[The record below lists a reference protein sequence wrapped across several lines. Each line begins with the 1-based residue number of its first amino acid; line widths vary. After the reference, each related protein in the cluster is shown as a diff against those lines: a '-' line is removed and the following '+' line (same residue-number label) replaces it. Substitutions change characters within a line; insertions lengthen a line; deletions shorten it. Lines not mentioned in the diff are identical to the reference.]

1 MIYGLGNFSFR
12 IFSFGR
18 PLIISRMEGFSSES
32 WKKAL
37 SNFQDLNKFPPSFLT
52 FFRRGF
58 YFIFSYI
65 RKSFNHFYFFPLNH
79 FLLSLLT
86 FFLNWIISIL
96 FFFSIRFW
104 HICLLFSGLCC
115 NNFLLSLLELC
126 IHSAVPKT
134 WGCIIHIVFFWF
146 YKVPNGSS

>member
-1 MIYGLGNFSFR
+1 MMQSCFKKDYYHFFLFCIDLWTWQFFFSYSYELLLSFFCFVLFYGLGNFSFR

-65 RKSFNHFYFFPLNH
+65 RKSFNHFYFFL
-79 FLLSLLT
+79 
-86 FFLNWIISIL
+86 
-96 FFFSIRFW
+96 
-104 HICLLFSGLCC
+104 
-115 NNFLLSLLELC
+115 
-126 IHSAVPKT
+126 
-134 WGCIIHIVFFWF
+134 
-146 YKVPNGSS
+146 

>member
-1 MIYGLGNFSFR
+1 
-12 IFSFGR
+12 
-18 PLIISRMEGFSSES
+18 MEGFSSES
-32 WKKAL
+32 WKKAS

-86 FFLNWIISIL
+86 FFKTELFQYFSFFQSVFDIFVYFSPGFAVIIFCCLCLNCAFIVLCQKLEAVLFIQ
-96 FFFSIRFW
+96 FFFDSIKCRMGVANS
-104 HICLLFSGLCC
+104 SGSEKY
-115 NNFLLSLLELC
+115 LSIKILS
-126 IHSAVPKT
+126 HQK
-134 WGCIIHIVFFWF
+134 F
-146 YKVPNGSS
+146 

>member
-1 MIYGLGNFSFR
+1 MQSCFKKKLLSFFCFVLIYGLGNFSFCIVINCYYHFFCFVLFYGLCNFSFG

-32 WKKAL
+32 WKKL
-37 SNFQDLNKFPPSFLT
+37 PPNFQDLNKFPPSFLT

-86 FFLNWIISIL
+86 L
-96 FFFSIRFW
+96 F
-104 HICLLFSGLCC
+104 
-115 NNFLLSLLELC
+115 
-126 IHSAVPKT
+126 
-134 WGCIIHIVFFWF
+134 
-146 YKVPNGSS
+146 